1 VTLLDRVTASARRIA
16 YVESHAGEG
25 RYPLGPTGEWTEG
38 IGRLWT
44 FAGDDAPARYVAL
57 CRQLGAGDDRPRAYP
72 GSPALARAVLP
83 EDAELLLW
91 ERDPAAFARLE
102 AHVAGDRR
110 VRAVLGDGLRALPDA
125 LAAAEERADAVVAL
139 VDPSWTQRS
148 DWTDVP
154 DALAAAVAASRRA
167 CVVLWYPVK
176 SLGRPNAMIAR
187 LAGKGVRGVAAELVT
202 TPLEQRRHRL
212 NGSGLLLV
220 RTPADVLPA
229 IAAAAPVLGA
239 HCATRPG
246 DWSFRLRAWGV

>member
-1 VTLLDRVTASARRIA
+1 MTAGARRIA

-25 RYPLGPTGEWTEG
+25 RYALGATGEWTEG

-44 FAGDDAPARYVAL
+44 LAGDDAPARYVAL
-57 CRQLGAGDDRPRAYP
+57 CRRLGAGDERPRTYP
-72 GSPALARAVLP
+72 GSPALACAALP
-83 EDAELLLW
+83 ADAELLLW
-91 ERDPAAFARLE
+91 EGDPAALVRLE
-102 AHVAGDRR
+102 AHVAGDGR
-110 VRAVLGDGLRALPDA
+110 VRAGLGDGLRALPDA
-125 LAAAEERADAVVAL
+125 LPAAEERADAVVAL
-139 VDPSWTQRS
+139 VDPSWAQRS

-154 DALAAAVAASRRA
+154 DAVAAAIAASRRA

-187 LAGKGVRGVAAELVT
+187 LAAAGVAGVVAELGT

-220 RTPADVLPA
+220 RAPEDALRA

-239 HCATRPG
+239 RCATRPG
-246 DWSFRLRAWGV
+246 DLSLRLRAWGG